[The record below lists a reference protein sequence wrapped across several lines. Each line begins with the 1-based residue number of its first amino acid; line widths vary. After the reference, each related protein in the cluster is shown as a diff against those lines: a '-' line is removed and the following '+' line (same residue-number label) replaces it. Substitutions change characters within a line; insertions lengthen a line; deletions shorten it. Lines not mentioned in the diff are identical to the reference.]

1 MSNNTTE
8 KKAVVFDLDGTLLYT
23 LEDLKNATN
32 YALKQNG
39 MPERTLDEVRR
50 FVGNGVKLLMER
62 AVPGGADNPKF
73 EKTFSDFKEYYE
85 AHCNDNTAPYD
96 GIMELLKELKLNGV
110 KLAIVS
116 NKLDPAVKE
125 LNQLYFKEY
134 MTSAVGEMEEEGIRK
149 KPAPDMVEKAL
160 KELGKTKETA
170 VYVGDSDVDLM
181 TAKNSGLPCIS
192 VLWGFRDEAFLK
204 EHGAVCFA
212 KQPADIKNIVEQ
224 GDLLGK

>member
-62 AVPGGADNPKF
+62 AVPDGADNPKF

-96 GIMELLKELKLNGV
+96 GIMELLKELKLNGI

-125 LNQLYFKEY
+125 LNQALFQGVYDIGQ
-134 MTSAVGEMEEEGIRK
+134 SARWRRK
-149 KPAPDMVEKAL
+149 ASAKSRRLIWCRRHL
-160 KELGKTKETA
+160 KELRSEHRMRQSMWGTPMWISPQRKTQ
-170 VYVGDSDVDLM
+170 V
-181 TAKNSGLPCIS
+181 
-192 VLWGFRDEAFLK
+192 
-204 EHGAVCFA
+204 
-212 KQPADIKNIVEQ
+212 
-224 GDLLGK
+224 

>member
-1 MSNNTTE
+1 
-8 KKAVVFDLDGTLLYT
+8 
-23 LEDLKNATN
+23 
-32 YALKQNG
+32 

-62 AVPGGADNPKF
+62 AVPQGADNPKF

-96 GIMELLKELKLNGV
+96 GIMELLKELKLNGI

-149 KPAPDMVEKAL
+149 SRRL
-160 KELGKTKETA
+160 IW
-170 VYVGDSDVDLM
+170 
-181 TAKNSGLPCIS
+181 C
-192 VLWGFRDEAFLK
+192 RR
-204 EHGAVCFA
+204 H
-212 KQPADIKNIVEQ
+212 
-224 GDLLGK
+224 

>member
-62 AVPGGADNPKF
+62 AVPQGADNPKF

-96 GIMELLKELKLNGV
+96 GIMELLKELKLNGI

-149 KPAPDMVEKAL
+149 KPAPDMVQKAHPPKHPRCRL
-160 KELGKTKETA
+160 TENFIMSYAG
-170 VYVGDSDVDLM
+170 M
-181 TAKNSGLPCIS
+181 RLP
-192 VLWGFRDEAFLK
+192 LYFGWGRR
-204 EHGAVCFA
+204 V
-212 KQPADIKNIVEQ
+212 
-224 GDLLGK
+224 

>member
-1 MSNNTTE
+1 
-8 KKAVVFDLDGTLLYT
+8 
-23 LEDLKNATN
+23 
-32 YALKQNG
+32 

-62 AVPGGADNPKF
+62 AVPQGADNPKF

-85 AHCNDNTAPYD
+85 DHCNDNTAPYD
-96 GIMELLKELKLNGV
+96 GIMELLKELKLNGI

-149 KPAPDMVEKAL
+149 KA
-160 KELGKTKETA
+160 GTG
-170 VYVGDSDVDLM
+170 Y
-181 TAKNSGLPCIS
+181 
-192 VLWGFRDEAFLK
+192 
-204 EHGAVCFA
+204 GA
-212 KQPADIKNIVEQ
+212 E
-224 GDLLGK
+224 GT